1 MDNYTLVF
9 DGNEV
14 IGVYNIEDYW
24 LENNIIND
32 KTIDYSNEKTYLKAF
47 IQDYMDRVIDKKLN
61 YFKSSE

>member
-14 IGVYNIEDYW
+14 IKVYDIEDYW

-32 KTIDYSNEKTYLKAF
+32 TKY
-47 IQDYMDRVIDKKLN
+47 
-61 YFKSSE
+61 